1 MGAGTSGP
9 LTLVPRRAGVA
20 ISHRSGHTH
29 VDSDHVLLGLL
40 IIDGESAK
48 QLRAAGVN
56 LDPARTAMAAM
67 ARDDLASI
75 GVSDEGWADEPR
87 LSKAFGFDDS
97 CTTYRLAERSPG
109 ELIAWEATFP
119 GRGGLLRARRP
130 YAEYLRVEI
139 APDTDGNCCLTLSLR
154 VDREGRHR
162 LLDCA
167 DDQTTAIRLNL
178 IAQAL
183 AQAS

>member
-48 QLRAAGVN
+48 QLRAAWVN

-67 ARDDLASI
+67 A
-75 GVSDEGWADEPR
+75 P
-87 LSKAFGFDDS
+87 
-97 CTTYRLAERSPG
+97 
-109 ELIAWEATFP
+109 
-119 GRGGLLRARRP
+119 
-130 YAEYLRVEI
+130 
-139 APDTDGNCCLTLSLR
+139 DGNCRLTLSLR
-154 VDREGRHR
+154 VDRGGRHR
-162 LLDCA
+162 LLDRA
-167 DDQTTAIRLNL
+167 DDKTTAIRLNL